1 MTEVV
6 GRLVI
11 SDELVTSLV
20 RDQFPDL
27 ADKEIGRHYAL
38 PDHTAVRI
46 GDHHGLH
53 LPTVPGLDDYYARSA
68 SLIAPF
74 LDTWTFPLS
83 APLRSGV
90 PGHGFPYHSELVNW
104 INASTAGFVP
114 LERSEAGPLGD
125 ALRQVHAPTDAPY
138 ANPTSSVPLE
148 AKSDAARAAIS
159 RAIVSGGPESRT
171 LRSEDAEALWADA
184 LEAADES
191 QTTWTHGWVEPRSV
205 LSDQGRFA
213 GLLVWRYFAPGDPS
227 SDVGSSLALLP
238 ADSHEDLLAAYGSVS
253 SAMRRRIRG
262 HLLLTCLR
270 WAADSDPFT
279 QRLGWQRLLELE
291 LVDEG

>member
-1 MTEVV
+1 MTEATQ
-6 GRLVI
+6 RLVI
-11 SDELVTSLV
+11 SDELVQSLV

-53 LPTVPGLDDYYARSA
+53 LPTVPGLDEYYARSA

-83 APLRSGV
+83 APRRTGT

-125 ALRQVHAPTDAPY
+125 ALRQVHTSTDAPY

-148 AKSDAARAAIS
+148 AKSDAVRAAIG
-159 RAIVSGGPESRT
+159 RTIAAGGPESRT
-171 LRSEDAEALWADA
+171 LRAEDAASLWADA
-184 LEAADES
+184 LAATDDHE
-191 QTTWTHGWVEPRSV
+191 TTWTQGWIEPRTV

-213 GLLVWRYFAPGDPS
+213 GLLVWRYFAAGDPG
-227 SDVGSSLALLP
+227 SDLAGALALLP
-238 ADSHEDLLAAYGSVS
+238 TDSHDDLLAAYGGVS
-253 SAMRRRIRG
+253 PTARRRLRG
-262 HLLLTCLR
+262 HLLVTCLK
-270 WAADSDPFT
+270 WAADPDPFT
-279 QRLGWQRLLELE
+279 QRLGWQRLLELG